1 MKIVFLEDV
10 PGTAHVGEVKEV
22 KGGFARNFLLP
33 RNLAAP
39 ATPDMLRR
47 AEQKAK
53 AEERRQAALDSEAQ
67 KLLDRFTDIPL
78 VIRARVGEQGRLYG
92 SVTAADIA
100 EELSRI
106 AGTEVDRHNI
116 ELAEPIRA
124 IGDHEVSIRLTHNVR
139 SVVRLKVEALE

>member
-10 PGTAHVGEVKEV
+10 PGTAHIGEVKEV

-47 AEQKAK
+47 ADQKAK
-53 AEERRQAALDSEAQ
+53 AEERRQAVLDGEAQ
-67 KLLDRFTDIPL
+67 KLLDHFTDIPV
-78 VIRARVGEQGRLYG
+78 VIHARVGEQGRLYG

-106 AGTEVDRHNI
+106 VGTEVDRHNI
-116 ELAEPIRA
+116 ELAEPIRS
-124 IGDHEVSIRLTHNVR
+124 IGDHEVPIRLTRNVH
-139 SVVRLKVEALE
+139 SVVRLKVEAVE